1 MSINIINSP
10 SIDIDTRAGMYPIH
24 FMSEIRAIWNGYR
37 ICYYKDVDWEDAR
50 PFPVDML
57 DEPLPEDAD
66 KSVWLANESANKKW
80 HGLCNLVIDDT
91 VKAFNKQ
98 KELALKYGYALNSAY
113 IVSGESLN
121 DIDENI
127 VRERVTST
135 INNLVNYT
143 RDEKEKNVALEIFR
157 FFTACKHITPK
168 LRMGHESPFEHGV
181 ITFTLRNVSR
191 SLTHQLVRC
200 RIASYSQASQ
210 RYIGENPED
219 LSFVLPTAIKVNAKA
234 LETVL
239 EYFSK
244 LPDVI
249 TKLKELG
256 IKNEDIRCV
265 FPNAMPTDIQVTMNF
280 RELKHFIEL
289 RLDSHAQ
296 DEIRHIAFDL
306 WTTMCNLM
314 PFIWTD
320 IIE

>member
-1 MSINIINSP
+1 MAINIIDAP
-10 SIDIDTRAGMYPIH
+10 SIEIDTRACVYNIH
-24 FMSEIRAIWNGYR
+24 FSNEIRNIWNGYR
-37 ICYYKDVDWEDAR
+37 ICYYKNVDYEDAR
-50 PFPVDML
+50 PFPVSML

-66 KSVWLANESANKKW
+66 KSVWLADESANKKW
-80 HGLCNLVIDDT
+80 HALCDAVIEDT
-91 VKAFNKQ
+91 VKAFSKQ
-98 KELALKYGYALNSAY
+98 KALALKYGYALNSTY
-113 IVSGESLN
+113 IASRESLN

-135 INNLVNYT
+135 INDLVNYT
-143 RDEKEKNVALEIFR
+143 RSENEKNVALEIFR
-157 FFTACKHITPK
+157 FFNACKHITPK

-200 RIASYSQASQ
+200 RMASYSQSSQ
-210 RYIGENPED
+210 RYIGEDPEN
-219 LSFVLPTAIKVNAKA
+219 LSLVLPTAIKTNAEA

-239 EYFSK
+239 GYLSK
-244 LPDVI
+244 LPEVI

-256 IKNEDIRCV
+256 VKNEDIRCV
-265 FPNAMPTDIQVTMNF
+265 FPNSIPTSIQVSMNF

-306 WTTMCNLM
+306 WVTICNLI

>member
-1 MSINIINSP
+1 MTINIINAP
-10 SIDIDTRAGMYPIH
+10 SIDIDTRAGVYPIH
-24 FMSEIRAIWNGYR
+24 FMSEIRSVWTGYR
-37 ICYYKDVDWEDAR
+37 ICYYKNVDYEDAR
-50 PFPVDML
+50 PFPVSML

-66 KSVWLANESANKKW
+66 KSVWLADESANKKW
-80 HGLCNLVIDDT
+80 HALCDAVIEDT
-91 VKAFNKQ
+91 VKAFSKQ
-98 KELALKYGYALNSAY
+98 KALALKYGYALNSTY
-113 IVSGESLN
+113 IASGESLN

-143 RDEKEKNVALEIFR
+143 RSENEKDVALEIFR
-157 FFTACKHITPK
+157 FFNASKHITPK

-200 RIASYSQASQ
+200 RMASYSQSSQ
-210 RYIGENPED
+210 RYIGEDPEN
-219 LSFVLPTAIKVNAKA
+219 LSLVLPTAIKTNAEA

-239 EYFSK
+239 GYLSK
-244 LPDVI
+244 LPEVI

-256 IKNEDIRCV
+256 VKNEDIRCV
-265 FPNAMPTDIQVTMNF
+265 FPNAIPTDIQVSMNF

-306 WTTMCNLM
+306 WVTICNLI

>member
-1 MSINIINSP
+1 MTINIINAP
-10 SIDIDTRAGMYPIH
+10 SIDIDTRACAYNIH
-24 FMSEIRAIWNGYR
+24 FSNAIRNIWTGYR
-37 ICYYKDVDWEDAR
+37 ICYYKNVDYEDAR
-50 PFPVDML
+50 PFPVSML

-66 KSVWLANESANKKW
+66 KSVWLADESANKKW
-80 HGLCNLVIDDT
+80 HALCDAVIEDT
-91 VKAFNKQ
+91 VKAFSKQ
-98 KELALKYGYALNSAY
+98 KALALKYGYALNSTY
-113 IVSGESLN
+113 IASGESLN

-135 INNLVNYT
+135 INDLVNYT
-143 RDEKEKNVALEIFR
+143 RSENEKNVALEIFR
-157 FFTACKHITPK
+157 FFNACKHITPK

-200 RIASYSQASQ
+200 RMASYSQSSQ
-210 RYIGENPED
+210 RYIGEDPEN
-219 LSFVLPTAIKVNAKA
+219 LSLVLPTAIKTNAEA

-244 LPDVI
+244 LPEVI

-256 IKNEDIRCV
+256 VKNEDIRCV
-265 FPNAMPTDIQVTMNF
+265 FPNAIPTDIQVSMNF

-306 WTTMCNLM
+306 WAVTCNLM
-314 PFIWTD
+314 PFVWTD

>member
-1 MSINIINSP
+1 MAINIIDAP
-10 SIDIDTRAGMYPIH
+10 SIEIDTRACVYNIH
-24 FMSEIRAIWNGYR
+24 FSNEIRNIWNGYR
-37 ICYYKDVDWEDAR
+37 ICYYKNVDYEDAR
-50 PFPVDML
+50 PFPVSML

-66 KSVWLANESANKKW
+66 KSVWLADESANKKW
-80 HGLCNLVIDDT
+80 HALCDAVIEDT
-91 VKAFNKQ
+91 VKAFSKQ
-98 KELALKYGYALNSAY
+98 KALALKYGYALNSTY
-113 IVSGESLN
+113 IASGESLN

-135 INNLVNYT
+135 INDLVNYT
-143 RDEKEKNVALEIFR
+143 RSENEKDVALEIFR
-157 FFTACKHITPK
+157 FFNACKHITPK

-200 RIASYSQASQ
+200 RMASYSQSSQ
-210 RYIGENPED
+210 RYIGEDPEN
-219 LSFVLPTAIKVNAKA
+219 LSLVLPTAIKTNAEA

-239 EYFSK
+239 GYLSK
-244 LPDVI
+244 LPEVI

-256 IKNEDIRCV
+256 VKNEDIRCV
-265 FPNAMPTDIQVTMNF
+265 FPNAIPTDIQVSMNF

-306 WTTMCNLM
+306 WVTIGNLI

-320 IIE
+320 IIK

>member
-1 MSINIINSP
+1 MTINIINAP
-10 SIDIDTRAGMYPIH
+10 SIDIDTRAGVYPIH
-24 FMSEIRAIWNGYR
+24 FMSEIRSVWTGYR
-37 ICYYKDVDWEDAR
+37 ICYYKNVDYEDAR
-50 PFPVDML
+50 PFPVSML

-66 KSVWLANESANKKW
+66 KSVWLADESANKKW
-80 HGLCNLVIDDT
+80 HALCDAVIEDT
-91 VKAFNKQ
+91 VKAFSKQ
-98 KELALKYGYALNSAY
+98 KALALKYGYALNSTY
-113 IVSGESLN
+113 IASGESLN

-143 RDEKEKNVALEIFR
+143 RSENEKDVALEIFR
-157 FFTACKHITPK
+157 FFNACKHITPK

-200 RIASYSQASQ
+200 RMASYSQSSQ
-210 RYIGENPED
+210 RYIGEDPEN
-219 LSFVLPTAIKVNAKA
+219 LSLVLPTAIKTNAEA

-239 EYFSK
+239 GYLSK
-244 LPDVI
+244 LPEVI

-256 IKNEDIRCV
+256 VKNEDIRCV
-265 FPNAMPTDIQVTMNF
+265 FPNAIPTDIQVSMNF

-306 WTTMCNLM
+306 WVTICNLI

>member
-1 MSINIINSP
+1 MTINIINAP
-10 SIDIDTRAGMYPIH
+10 SIDIDTRAGVYPIH
-24 FMSEIRAIWNGYR
+24 FMSEIRSVWTGYR
-37 ICYYKDVDWEDAR
+37 ICYYKNVDYEDAR
-50 PFPVDML
+50 PFPISML

-66 KSVWLANESANKKW
+66 KSVWLADESANKKW
-80 HGLCNLVIDDT
+80 HALCDAVIEDT
-91 VKAFNKQ
+91 VKAFSKQ
-98 KELALKYGYALNSAY
+98 KALALKYGYALNSTY
-113 IVSGESLN
+113 IASGESLN

-135 INNLVNYT
+135 INDLVNYT
-143 RDEKEKNVALEIFR
+143 RSENEKNVALEIFR
-157 FFTACKHITPK
+157 FFNACKHITPK

-200 RIASYSQASQ
+200 RMASYSQSSQ
-210 RYIGENPED
+210 RYIGEDPEN
-219 LSFVLPTAIKVNAKA
+219 LSLVLPTAIKTNAEA

-239 EYFSK
+239 GYLSK
-244 LPDVI
+244 LPEVI

-256 IKNEDIRCV
+256 VKNEDIRCV
-265 FPNAMPTDIQVTMNF
+265 FPNAIPTDIQVSMNF

-306 WTTMCNLM
+306 WVTICNLI

>member
-1 MSINIINSP
+1 MTINIINAP
-10 SIDIDTRAGMYPIH
+10 SIDIDTRAGVYPIH
-24 FMSEIRAIWNGYR
+24 FMSEIRSVWTGYR
-37 ICYYKDVDWEDAR
+37 ICYYKNVDYEDAR
-50 PFPVDML
+50 PFPVSML

-66 KSVWLANESANKKW
+66 KSVWLADESANKKW
-80 HGLCNLVIDDT
+80 HALCDAVIEDT
-91 VKAFNKQ
+91 VKAFSKQ
-98 KELALKYGYALNSAY
+98 KALALKYGYALNSTY
-113 IVSGESLN
+113 IASGESLN

-135 INNLVNYT
+135 INDLVNYT
-143 RDEKEKNVALEIFR
+143 RSENEKDVALEIFR
-157 FFTACKHITPK
+157 FFNACKHITPK

-200 RIASYSQASQ
+200 RMASYSQSSQ
-210 RYIGENPED
+210 RYIGEDPEN
-219 LSFVLPTAIKVNAKA
+219 LSLVLPTAIKTNAEA

-239 EYFSK
+239 GYLSK
-244 LPDVI
+244 LPEVI

-256 IKNEDIRCV
+256 VKNEDIRCV
-265 FPNAMPTDIQVTMNF
+265 FPNAIPTDIQVSMNF

-306 WTTMCNLM
+306 WVTICNLI

>member
-1 MSINIINSP
+1 MTINIINAP
-10 SIDIDTRAGMYPIH
+10 SIDIDTRAGVYPIH
-24 FMSEIRAIWNGYR
+24 FMSEIRSVWTGYR
-37 ICYYKDVDWEDAR
+37 ICYYKNVDYEDAR
-50 PFPVDML
+50 PFPVSML

-66 KSVWLANESANKKW
+66 KSVWLADESANKKW
-80 HGLCNLVIDDT
+80 HALCDAVIEDT
-91 VKAFNKQ
+91 VKAFSKQ
-98 KELALKYGYALNSAY
+98 KALALKYGYALNSTY
-113 IVSGESLN
+113 IASGESLN

-135 INNLVNYT
+135 INDLVNYT
-143 RDEKEKNVALEIFR
+143 RSENEKNVALEIFR
-157 FFTACKHITPK
+157 FFNACKHITPK

-200 RIASYSQASQ
+200 RMASYSQSSQ
-210 RYIGENPED
+210 RYISEDPEN
-219 LSFVLPTAIKVNAKA
+219 LSLVLPTAIKTNAEA
-234 LETVL
+234 LKTVL

-244 LPDVI
+244 LPEVI

-256 IKNEDIRCV
+256 VKNEDIRCV
-265 FPNAMPTDIQVTMNF
+265 FPNAIPTDIQVSMNF

-306 WTTMCNLM
+306 WVTICNLI

>member
-1 MSINIINSP
+1 MTINIINAP
-10 SIDIDTRAGMYPIH
+10 SIDIDTRAGVYPIH
-24 FMSEIRAIWNGYR
+24 FMSEIRSVWTGYR
-37 ICYYKDVDWEDAR
+37 ICYYKNVDYEDAR
-50 PFPVDML
+50 PFPISML

-66 KSVWLANESANKKW
+66 KSVWLADESANKKW
-80 HGLCNLVIDDT
+80 HALCDAVIEDT
-91 VKAFNKQ
+91 VKAFSKQ
-98 KELALKYGYALNSAY
+98 KALALKYGYALNSTY
-113 IVSGESLN
+113 IASGESLN

-143 RDEKEKNVALEIFR
+143 RSENEKDVALEIFR
-157 FFTACKHITPK
+157 FFNACKHITPK

-200 RIASYSQASQ
+200 RMASYSQSSQ
-210 RYIGENPED
+210 RYIGEDPEN
-219 LSFVLPTAIKVNAKA
+219 LSLVLPTAIKTNAEA

-244 LPDVI
+244 LPEVI

-256 IKNEDIRCV
+256 VKNEDIRCV
-265 FPNAMPTDIQVTMNF
+265 FPNAIPTDIQVSMNF

-306 WTTMCNLM
+306 WTIMCNLI

-320 IIE
+320 IIK

>member
-1 MSINIINSP
+1 MTINIINAP
-10 SIDIDTRAGMYPIH
+10 SIDIDTRAGVYPIH
-24 FMSEIRAIWNGYR
+24 FMSEIRSVWNGYR
-37 ICYYKDVDWEDAR
+37 ICYYKNVDWEDAR
-50 PFPVDML
+50 PFPVSML

-66 KSVWLANESANKKW
+66 KSVWLADESANKKW
-80 HGLCNLVIDDT
+80 HALCDAVIEDT
-91 VKAFNKQ
+91 VKAFSKQ
-98 KELALKYGYALNSAY
+98 KALALKYGYALNSTY
-113 IVSGESLN
+113 IASRESLN

-135 INNLVNYT
+135 INDLVNYT
-143 RDEKEKNVALEIFR
+143 RSENEKNVALEIFR
-157 FFTACKHITPK
+157 FFNACKHITPK

-200 RIASYSQASQ
+200 RMASYSQSSQ
-210 RYIGENPED
+210 RYIGEDPEN
-219 LSFVLPTAIKVNAKA
+219 LSLVLPTAIKTNAEA

-239 EYFSK
+239 GYLSK
-244 LPDVI
+244 LPEVI

-256 IKNEDIRCV
+256 VKNEDIRCV
-265 FPNAMPTDIQVTMNF
+265 FPNSIPTSIQVSMNF

-306 WTTMCNLM
+306 WVTICNLI

>member
-1 MSINIINSP
+1 MAINIIDAP
-10 SIDIDTRAGMYPIH
+10 SIDINTRSGMYPIH
-24 FMSEIRAIWNGYR
+24 FMNEISSIWNGYR
-37 ICYYKDVDWEDAR
+37 ICYYKNVDYEDAR
-50 PFPVDML
+50 PFPVSML

-66 KSVWLANESANKKW
+66 KSVWLADESANKKW
-80 HGLCNLVIDDT
+80 HALCDAVIEDT
-91 VKAFNKQ
+91 VKAFSKQ
-98 KELALKYGYALNSAY
+98 KALALKYGYALNSTY
-113 IVSGESLN
+113 IASGESLN

-135 INNLVNYT
+135 INDLVNYT
-143 RDEKEKNVALEIFR
+143 RSENEKNVALEIFR
-157 FFTACKHITPK
+157 FFNACKHITPK

-200 RIASYSQASQ
+200 RMASYSQSSQ
-210 RYIGENPED
+210 RYIGEDPEN
-219 LSFVLPTAIKVNAKA
+219 LSLVLPTAIKTNAEA

-239 EYFSK
+239 GYLSK
-244 LPDVI
+244 LPEVI

-256 IKNEDIRCV
+256 VKNEDIRCV
-265 FPNAMPTDIQVTMNF
+265 FPNAIPTDIQVSMNF

-306 WTTMCNLM
+306 WTTICNLM

>member
-1 MSINIINSP
+1 MAINIIDAP
-10 SIDIDTRAGMYPIH
+10 IIDIDTRAGMYQIH
-24 FMSEIRAIWNGYR
+24 FMSELRNIWTGYR
-37 ICYYKDVDWEDAR
+37 ICYYKDVNWEDAR
-50 PFPVDML
+50 PFSVSML

-66 KSVWLANESANKKW
+66 KSVWLADESANKKW
-80 HGLCNLVIDDT
+80 HALCDAVIEDT
-91 VKAFNKQ
+91 VKAFSKQ
-98 KELALKYGYALNSAY
+98 KALALKYGYALNSTY
-113 IVSGESLN
+113 IASGESLN

-135 INNLVNYT
+135 INDLVNYT
-143 RDEKEKNVALEIFR
+143 RSENEKDVALEIFR
-157 FFTACKHITPK
+157 FFNACKHITPK

-200 RIASYSQASQ
+200 RMASYSQSSQ
-210 RYIGENPED
+210 RYIGEDPEN
-219 LSFVLPTAIKVNAKA
+219 LSLVLPTAIKTNAEA

-239 EYFSK
+239 GYLSK
-244 LPDVI
+244 LPEVI

-256 IKNEDIRCV
+256 VKNEDIRCV
-265 FPNAMPTDIQVTMNF
+265 FPNAMPTDIQVSMNF

-306 WTTMCNLM
+306 WTIMCNLM

>member
-1 MSINIINSP
+1 MAINIIDNP

-24 FMSEIRAIWNGYR
+24 FMSEIHSVWNGYR
-37 ICYYKDVDWEDAR
+37 ICYYKDVNWEDAR
-50 PFPVDML
+50 PFNPALL

-66 KSVWLANESANKKW
+66 ESVWLANESANKKW
-80 HGLCNLVIDDT
+80 HDLCDAVIEDT
-91 VKAFNKQ
+91 VKAFSKQ
-98 KELALKYGYALNSAY
+98 KALALKYGYALNSTY
-113 IVSGESLN
+113 ITAGESLN

-135 INNLVNYT
+135 INDLVNYT
-143 RDEKEKNVALEIFR
+143 RSENEKNIALEIFR
-157 FFTACKHITPK
+157 IFNACKHITPK

-181 ITFTLRNVSR
+181 ITFTLRKVSR

-200 RIASYSQASQ
+200 RLASYSQSSQ

-219 LSFVLPTAIKVNAKA
+219 LSFVLPTAIKANASA
-234 LETVL
+234 LETVSDYL
-239 EYFSK
+239 GK
-244 LPDVI
+244 LPEVI

-265 FPNAMPTDIQVTMNF
+265 FPNAIPTSIQVSMNF

-306 WTTMCNLM
+306 WTIMCNLM

-320 IIE
+320 VIE

>member
-1 MSINIINSP
+1 MTINIINAP
-10 SIDIDTRAGMYPIH
+10 SIDIDTRAGVYPIH
-24 FMSEIRAIWNGYR
+24 FMSEIRSVWTGYR
-37 ICYYKDVDWEDAR
+37 ICYYKNVDYEDAR
-50 PFPVDML
+50 PFPVSML

-66 KSVWLANESANKKW
+66 KSVWLADESANKKW
-80 HGLCNLVIDDT
+80 HALCDAVIEDT
-91 VKAFNKQ
+91 VKAFSKQ
-98 KELALKYGYALNSAY
+98 KALALKYGYALNSTY
-113 IVSGESLN
+113 IASGESLN

-135 INNLVNYT
+135 INDLVNYT
-143 RDEKEKNVALEIFR
+143 RSENEKNVALEIFR
-157 FFTACKHITPK
+157 FFNACKHITPK

-200 RIASYSQASQ
+200 RMASYSQSSQ
-210 RYIGENPED
+210 RYIGEDPEN
-219 LSFVLPTAIKVNAKA
+219 LSLVLPTAIKTNAEA

-239 EYFSK
+239 GYLSK
-244 LPDVI
+244 LPEVI

-256 IKNEDIRCV
+256 VKNEDIRCV
-265 FPNAMPTDIQVTMNF
+265 FPNAIPTDIQVSMNF

-306 WTTMCNLM
+306 WVTICNLI

>member
-1 MSINIINSP
+1 MTINIINAP
-10 SIDIDTRAGMYPIH
+10 SIDIDTRAGVYPIH
-24 FMSEIRAIWNGYR
+24 FMSEIRSVWTGYR
-37 ICYYKDVDWEDAR
+37 ICYYKNVDYEDAR
-50 PFPVDML
+50 PFPVSML

-66 KSVWLANESANKKW
+66 KSVWLADESANKKW
-80 HGLCNLVIDDT
+80 HALCDAVIEDT
-91 VKAFNKQ
+91 VKAFSKQ
-98 KELALKYGYALNSAY
+98 KALALKYGYALNSTY
-113 IVSGESLN
+113 IASGESLN

-143 RDEKEKNVALEIFR
+143 RSENEKDVALEIFR
-157 FFTACKHITPK
+157 FFNACKHITPK

-181 ITFTLRNVSR
+181 ITFTLCNVSR

-200 RIASYSQASQ
+200 RMASYSQSSQ
-210 RYIGENPED
+210 RYIGEDPEN
-219 LSFVLPTAIKVNAKA
+219 LSLVLPTAIKTNAEA

-239 EYFSK
+239 GYLSK
-244 LPDVI
+244 LPEVI

-256 IKNEDIRCV
+256 VKNEDIRCV
-265 FPNAMPTDIQVTMNF
+265 FPNAIPTDIQVSMNF

-306 WTTMCNLM
+306 WTIMCNLI

-320 IIE
+320 IIK

>member
-1 MSINIINSP
+1 MTINIINAP
-10 SIDIDTRAGMYPIH
+10 SIDIDTRAGVYPIH
-24 FMSEIRAIWNGYR
+24 FMSEIRSVWTGYR
-37 ICYYKDVDWEDAR
+37 ICYYKNVDYEDAR
-50 PFPVDML
+50 PFPVSML

-66 KSVWLANESANKKW
+66 KSVWLADESANKKW
-80 HGLCNLVIDDT
+80 HALCDAVIEDT
-91 VKAFNKQ
+91 VKAFSKQ
-98 KELALKYGYALNSAY
+98 KALALKYGYALNSTY
-113 IVSGESLN
+113 IASGESLN

-135 INNLVNYT
+135 INDLVNYT
-143 RDEKEKNVALEIFR
+143 RSENEKNVALEIFR
-157 FFTACKHITPK
+157 FFNACKHITPK

-200 RIASYSQASQ
+200 RMASYSQSSQ
-210 RYIGENPED
+210 RYIGEDPEN
-219 LSFVLPTAIKVNAKA
+219 LSLVLPTAIKTNAEA

-244 LPDVI
+244 LPEVI

-256 IKNEDIRCV
+256 VKNEDIRCV
-265 FPNAMPTDIQVTMNF
+265 FPNAIPTDIQVSMNF

-306 WTTMCNLM
+306 WVTICNLI

>member
-1 MSINIINSP
+1 MAINIIDAP

-24 FMSEIRAIWNGYR
+24 FMSEIHSVWNGYR
-37 ICYYKDVDWEDAR
+37 ICYYKDVNWEDAR
-50 PFPVDML
+50 PFNPALL
-57 DEPLPEDAD
+57 DEPLPENAD
-66 KSVWLANESANKKW
+66 ESVWLANESANKKW
-80 HGLCNLVIDDT
+80 HDLCDAVIEDT
-91 VKAFNKQ
+91 VKAFSKQ
-98 KELALKYGYALNSAY
+98 KALALKYGYALNSTY
-113 IVSGESLN
+113 IAAGESLN

-135 INNLVNYT
+135 INDLVNYT
-143 RDEKEKNVALEIFR
+143 RSENEKNVALEIFR
-157 FFTACKHITPK
+157 IFNACKHITPK

-181 ITFTLRNVSR
+181 ITFTLRKVSR

-200 RIASYSQASQ
+200 RLASYSQSSQ

-219 LSFVLPTAIKVNAKA
+219 LSFVLPTAIKANASA
-234 LETVL
+234 LETVSDYL
-239 EYFSK
+239 GK
-244 LPDVI
+244 LPEVI

-306 WTTMCNLM
+306 WTIMCNLM

-320 IIE
+320 IID

>member
-1 MSINIINSP
+1 MTINIINAP
-10 SIDIDTRAGMYPIH
+10 SIDIDTRAGVYPIH
-24 FMSEIRAIWNGYR
+24 FMSEIRSVWTGYR
-37 ICYYKDVDWEDAR
+37 ICYYKNVDYEDAR
-50 PFPVDML
+50 PFPISML

-66 KSVWLANESANKKW
+66 KSVWLADESANKKW
-80 HGLCNLVIDDT
+80 HALCDAVIEDT
-91 VKAFNKQ
+91 VKAFSKQ
-98 KELALKYGYALNSAY
+98 KALALKYGYALNSTY
-113 IVSGESLN
+113 IASGESLN

-143 RDEKEKNVALEIFR
+143 RSENEKDVALEIFR
-157 FFTACKHITPK
+157 FFNACKHITPK

-200 RIASYSQASQ
+200 RMASYSQSSQ
-210 RYIGENPED
+210 RYIGEDPEN
-219 LSFVLPTAIKVNAKA
+219 LSLVLPTAIKTNAEA

-239 EYFSK
+239 GYLSK
-244 LPDVI
+244 LPEVI

-256 IKNEDIRCV
+256 VKNEDIRCV
-265 FPNAMPTDIQVTMNF
+265 FPNAIPTDIQVSMNF

-306 WTTMCNLM
+306 WVTICNLI